1 MRDNAVC
8 GSVAIHIGPIA
19 HGNSIIVDKVVSVSE
34 TFCVVRTRRN
44 VVVVTEGENVSS
56 LNRFRE
62 ERKPWQ
68 PPITMSL
75 GGM

>member
-8 GSVAIHIGPIA
+8 GSVAIHTRPIA
-19 HGNSIIVDKVVSVSE
+19 HGNSIIADKVVSVGK
-34 TFCVVRTRRN
+34 TLCVVRTRRN
-44 VVVVTEGENVSS
+44 VLVVTEGDNVSS

-68 PPITMSL
+68 PSITMPL